1 MFSSNDRIQYLEK
14 EMVIFR
20 EEALKLYNKL
30 DEKVQENQILK
41 TKIKELEKEHFVREI
56 QDRQQLKITK
66 TQ

>member
-30 DEKVQENQILK
+30 D
-41 TKIKELEKEHFVREI
+41 
-56 QDRQQLKITK
+56 
-66 TQ
+66 

>member
-56 QDRQQLKITK
+56 QDRQQLKISK

>member
-30 DEKVQENQILK
+30 DEKTQENELLK
-41 TKIKELEKEHFVREI
+41 NKVREFEKEHEM
-56 QDRQQLKITK
+56 QEYN
-66 TQ
+66 